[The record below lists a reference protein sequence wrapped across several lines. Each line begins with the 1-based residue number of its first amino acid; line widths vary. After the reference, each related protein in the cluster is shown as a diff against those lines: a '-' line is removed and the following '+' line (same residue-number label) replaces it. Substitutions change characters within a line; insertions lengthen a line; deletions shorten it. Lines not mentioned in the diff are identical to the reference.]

1 MSLLQALKLPPL
13 PPRGAAP
20 MSGKNIADA
29 KTAAPGGKTERL
41 SQSAETWRETHRQ
54 ADERITALKESI
66 QAHYADGHPQ
76 LLQEIDKGLVKL
88 DKVLDNIDHR
98 LADALTNASK
108 AADDGARK
116 TELKNAK
123 SLLTEYINYV
133 KREPLIAHMDENP
146 FGVQTG
152 LKKLLVGGLTQ
163 AAMAI
168 G

>member
-1 MSLLQALKLPPL
+1 MSSSKC
-13 PPRGAAP
+13 
-20 MSGKNIADA
+20 
-29 KTAAPGGKTERL
+29 
-41 SQSAETWRETHRQ
+41 
-54 ADERITALKESI
+54 DERITALKQSV

-76 LLQEIDKGLVKL
+76 LLQEIVKGLVKL
-88 DKVLDNIDHR
+88 DEVLNNVDHR
-98 LADALTNASK
+98 LADALANAGK

-123 SLLTEYINYV
+123 SLLTAYINYV
-133 KREPLIAHMDENP
+133 KGEPLIAHMDENP